1 VHITADLF
9 WYIAERS
16 GALAGPHQ
24 NGQSGRDPRVGGDA
38 HRMDRAE
45 IPELRPFVRDGKLV
59 QIPRNRSKRLLL
71 LDYLAQLFNPGQHY
85 TEVEVNKALG
95 AVHSDFA
102 ALRRYLVDDGFLD
115 RESGQYWRSG
125 GTVT

>member
-1 VHITADLF
+1 MDLAKF
-9 WYIAERS
+9 PNS
-16 GALAGPHQ
+16 
-24 NGQSGRDPRVGGDA
+24 VGLCA
-38 HRMDRAE
+38 
-45 IPELRPFVRDGKLV
+45 DGKLV

-71 LDYLAQLFNPGQHY
+71 LDFLAQLFNPGQHY
-85 TEVEVNKALG
+85 TEVEVNDALG